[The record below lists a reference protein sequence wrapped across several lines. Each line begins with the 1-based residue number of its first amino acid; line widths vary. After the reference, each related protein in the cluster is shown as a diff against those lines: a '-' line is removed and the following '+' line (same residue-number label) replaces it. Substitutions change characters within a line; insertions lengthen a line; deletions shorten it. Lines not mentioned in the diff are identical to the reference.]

1 MTSNITPGAVPATPL
16 GSAVS
21 QVEKTSL
28 GTVMADSTNPA
39 IPAIKDTADPKPEKQ
54 KCPPVRQRGQ
64 MVPGYGYRME
74 NSDWL
79 ADLTDPDPRR
89 PGMHI
94 GRDPLTIPN
103 LTLIMAGHPARGTRA
118 VVQAKRAAMG
128 DADGWYAE
136 VIEYSHIPEG
146 ICIPCAGS
154 AHEVR
159 QCAIINCPA
168 WAFRTGRNPHS
179 ARRGKTPPSF
189 AAMVKARDTRE
200 PADGKALREAERR
213 LMALADDITGM
224 SDAEKALLDGEAL

>member
-1 MTSNITPGAVPATPL
+1 MDANSMPGTDPAIPL

-21 QVEKTSL
+21 RVETTSP
-28 GTVMADSTNPA
+28 GTTIADSTSPG
-39 IPAIKDTADPKPEKQ
+39 IPAIKDTADSTPEKQ
-54 KCPPVRQRGQ
+54 KCTPVRQRGR
-64 MVPGYGYRME
+64 MTADGYKAE

-79 ADLTDPDPRR
+79 SDLTDPDPRR
-89 PGMHI
+89 PGFHI

-118 VVQAKRAAMG
+118 VVKAKRAAMG
-128 DADGWYAE
+128 DADDWYPE

-146 ICIPCAGS
+146 ICMPCAGS

-179 ARRGKTPPSF
+179 ARRGKTPASF
-189 AAMVKARDTRE
+189 AAMVKARDTR
-200 PADGKALREAERR
+200 ALTE
-213 LMALADDITGM
+213 
-224 SDAEKALLDGEAL
+224 GEAF